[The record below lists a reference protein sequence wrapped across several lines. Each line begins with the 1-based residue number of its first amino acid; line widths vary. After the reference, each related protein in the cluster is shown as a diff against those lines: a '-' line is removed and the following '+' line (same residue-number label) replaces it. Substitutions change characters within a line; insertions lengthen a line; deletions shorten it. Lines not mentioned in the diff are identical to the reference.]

1 MSKAIQMSSKSPKR
15 SNRWSFLAIGDYSVC
30 FIPEN
35 RLSFGFVVVR
45 HDAKSLANFKYKLRP
60 ISNSEVNA
68 LAKAAKKKA
77 KKVAKKK

>member
-1 MSKAIQMSSKSPKR
+1 MSSKSSKR
-15 SNRWSFLAIGDYSVC
+15 SSRWSFSAIGDYSVC
-30 FIPEN
+30 FVPEN
-35 RLSFGFVVVR
+35 RFVFGFVLVR
-45 HDAKSLANFKYKLRP
+45 HDTKSLANFKYKLRP